1 MKFTPWYALDIDDL
15 LSHTAHDRFHELKE
29 LFGDPW
35 YDFADLKK
43 HTERVNSV
51 WNDEN
56 AQKRIIEKIFDNE
69 YQKTI
74 SLFPQSLES
83 VTKLQ
88 RKNLFNCYI
97 TARPDAIID
106 GTQHR
111 LEKNWFPA
119 LPIIARPPTIPK
131 DKEHLRKAQTL
142 YTLQSEGVIG
152 IIDDQFKLLHQM
164 EQYFP
169 DYQWTLH
176 LLLCTHDDSSIIT
189 NINHTISHSREE
201 VAEKLTQ

>member
-51 WNDEN
+51 WNDDN

-74 SLFPQSLES
+74 SLFPESLES

-111 LEKNWFPA
+111 LEKNWFPD
-119 LPIIARPPTIPK
+119 LPIIARPSTIPK
-131 DKEHLRKAQTL
+131 EK
-142 YTLQSEGVIG
+142 
-152 IIDDQFKLLHQM
+152 
-164 EQYFP
+164 
-169 DYQWTLH
+169 
-176 LLLCTHDDSSIIT
+176 SIC
-189 NINHTISHSREE
+189 
-201 VAEKLTQ
+201 EKLKLSTTYNQKG